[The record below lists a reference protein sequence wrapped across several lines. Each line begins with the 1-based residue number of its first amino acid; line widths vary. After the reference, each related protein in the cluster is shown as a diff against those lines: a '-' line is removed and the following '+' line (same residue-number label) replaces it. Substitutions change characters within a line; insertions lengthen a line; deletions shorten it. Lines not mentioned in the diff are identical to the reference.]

1 MKNINYIIV
10 AVFFILILIGAYLID
25 QSDYNG
31 LYFICGG
38 VAVLVLA
45 RFSKLLREY

>member
-1 MKNINYIIV
+1 MRNINYI
-10 AVFFILILIGAYLID
+10 AVIAFFILMIIGAYLIK
-25 QSDYNG
+25 QANFNG

-38 VAVLVLA
+38 IAVLVLA

>member
-1 MKNINYIIV
+1 MKNINYIAVV
-10 AVFFILILIGAYLID
+10 AFFILMIIGAYLIK
-25 QSDYNG
+25 QANLNG

-38 VAVLVLA
+38 IAVLVLA

>member
-25 QSDYNG
+25 KANYNG

-38 VAVLVLA
+38 VAVLVIA
-45 RFSKLLREY
+45 KLCKFLRNY

>member
-10 AVFFILILIGAYLID
+10 AVFFILILIGAYLIE
-25 QSDYNG
+25 QKDYNG
-31 LYFICGG
+31 FYFICGG